1 MNYEEDMKKLDGMKA
16 YIASASKKLAEHKE
30 YLCKQYSP
38 VQVGDE
44 VIVNGFSHKG
54 KKMLVTY
61 VYLKCHWSSR
71 EKFTAEG
78 KVLKKDGTAG
88 SQTAEWRDEDK

>member
-1 MNYEEDMKKLDGMKA
+1 MSYEEDIKKLDGMKA
-16 YIASASKKLAEHKE
+16 YIVSANKKLAEHKK
-30 YLCKQYSP
+30 YVCKQYSP

-44 VIVNGFSHKG
+44 VIVNGYAHKG

-61 VYLKCHWSSR
+61 VYLKCHGSSR
-71 EKFTAEG
+71 EQFTAKG
-78 KVLKKDGTAG
+78 KVIKKDGTVG